1 MFRLRQQ
8 QVAALRKNSV
18 ARGLVQS
25 LSAGNGQAQYDS
37 STSTITSLDAAR
49 RARRIRLG
57 DSGFIEEIRSSSGRT
72 TTYGNDASGRVTAFE
87 EPSGQLMSFEYGPDD
102 RLSAVARDGVRLCQ
116 ISWNEDRSRCT
127 VGHWDGSAL
136 RATFDPAGRP
146 LQLKNRLGAT
156 DTLKYDARGR
166 LSELLDARGES
177 TRFELNAEGLPACTT
192 HADGRSERVLAYDS
206 MRNPT
211 VVTSNGEP
219 AFTASYSAP
228 GLPTAL
234 NFSDGNGY
242 QFLRDEKGRLLE
254 ATGPGCQT
262 SYVYDDQGLPI
273 QETTNGETFC
283 SEYDAT
289 GLLLGLVYPDGA
301 RVSFGYDADKR
312 ITSITDWFGNTSQF
326 SYAPRDRAAE
336 VRTPNHLTQHR
347 AQLPSGK
354 PERIVLWHTASGG
367 ILSDSQFQYDL
378 EQRLTAVAEFGAHPR
393 CYVYDAESQL
403 TGVHSRQQWL
413 EHYQYD
419 ANGNRAASQLGP
431 TIVEPGNRITRQ
443 GADSYVYDARGNVV
457 ESTVDGERRWFE
469 YDLRNQLIRAHGR
482 NGTTSF
488 EYDALG
494 RRLSKKTD
502 GRDVRYVWCGEHLT
516 REIVASEHGVEVRD
530 YLYLPGTYQPHALRV
545 GSRLYFFHTNH
556 EGTPERISDATGNV
570 VWSARYE
577 AFGRAHIEVSAIDN
591 PLRFAGQYFDAET
604 GLHYNRF
611 RYYDPRLGRYWSVDP
626 AGLIGGHN
634 LYTYVGNNPINR
646 VDPLGLWWKAALS
659 VVAGVAVAALVIATA
674 PVSLPA
680 LAIGA
685 MAVTAGAAVG
695 LGLNE
700 YLTTDHFCWPCLARG
715 FAKGAAMTLGAALA
729 VALVAEASV
738 VAATV
743 VAVGVVA
750 YGVYSLGNMAFH
762 WDNMT
767 HEQRVEAIGGMLG
780 SVAMGYVVGAT
791 GAPPTE
797 GPPPGYAYAV
807 TPTGE
812 TVLVPVGEATTTG
825 APVVAMNAGDGSGSG
840 DDADNSP
847 EARRARAKQK
857 LEENQRKA

>member
-1 MFRLRQQ
+1 
-8 QVAALRKNSV
+8 
-18 ARGLVQS
+18 
-25 LSAGNGQAQYDS
+25 
-37 STSTITSLDAAR
+37 
-49 RARRIRLG
+49 
-57 DSGFIEEIRSSSGRT
+57 
-72 TTYGNDASGRVTAFE
+72 
-87 EPSGQLMSFEYGPDD
+87 
-102 RLSAVARDGVRLCQ
+102 
-116 ISWNEDRSRCT
+116 
-127 VGHWDGSAL
+127 
-136 RATFDPAGRP
+136 
-146 LQLKNRLGAT
+146 
-156 DTLKYDARGR
+156 
-166 LSELLDARGES
+166 
-177 TRFELNAEGLPACTT
+177 
-192 HADGRSERVLAYDS
+192 
-206 MRNPT
+206 
-211 VVTSNGEP
+211 
-219 AFTASYSAP
+219 
-228 GLPTAL
+228 
-234 NFSDGNGY
+234 
-242 QFLRDEKGRLLE
+242 
-254 ATGPGCQT
+254 
-262 SYVYDDQGLPI
+262 
-273 QETTNGETFC
+273 
-283 SEYDAT
+283 
-289 GLLLGLVYPDGA
+289 
-301 RVSFGYDADKR
+301 
-312 ITSITDWFGNTSQF
+312 
-326 SYAPRDRAAE
+326 
-336 VRTPNHLTQHR
+336 
-347 AQLPSGK
+347 
-354 PERIVLWHTASGG
+354 
-367 ILSDSQFQYDL
+367 
-378 EQRLTAVAEFGAHPR
+378 
-393 CYVYDAESQL
+393 
-403 TGVHSRQQWL
+403 
-413 EHYQYD
+413 
-419 ANGNRAASQLGP
+419 
-431 TIVEPGNRITRQ
+431 
-443 GADSYVYDARGNVV
+443 
-457 ESTVDGERRWFE
+457 
-469 YDLRNQLIRAHGR
+469 
-482 NGTTSF
+482 
-488 EYDALG
+488 
-494 RRLSKKTD
+494 
-502 GRDVRYVWCGEHLT
+502 
-516 REIVASEHGVEVRD
+516 
-530 YLYLPGTYQPHALRV
+530 V

-857 LEENQRKA
+857 LEENQRKARERDAENDRARDEQNRLKGERANKIGKDAENQSLEEAKNNPERDPSKPILEDEAAIRKDNDIPLNEKGEQPKLPDHSFAKTDGTQRFTEVKNENSTDAKAVTQKFETVSQSSKYPNQEYVLEMREGSTFNDPAYSTGPDGTLQQNGQQVTVGGRPINVVTKPFPH